1 MWHLQIL
8 RYVFFFLMIRRP
20 PGSTLTDTLFPYT
33 TLFRSFPR
41 IATPLWGVPERALAR
56 PGLSDSMS
64 PGGWLDLMNDESPAL
79 RATFFGATP
88 APSQMYWRG
97 QVLTEFD
104 GRTWTRSRWLQALPP
119 APVTHAAQTW
129 NYDMR
134 SEGRR
139 GGKKGDRTG

>member
-1 MWHLQIL
+1 MTHS
-8 RYVFFFLMIRRP
+8 FPTRR
-20 PGSTLTDTLFPYT
+20 SSDLLALAAFW
-33 TLFRSFPR
+33 LFPR

-64 PGGWLDLMNDESPAL
+64 PGGCLDLMNDESPAL

-97 QVLTEFD
+97 PVLTEFD

-129 NYDMR
+129 TYEMALGPTEDRQMVAQRTEAHPSELQSLMR
-134 SEGRR
+134 
-139 GGKKGDRTG
+139 